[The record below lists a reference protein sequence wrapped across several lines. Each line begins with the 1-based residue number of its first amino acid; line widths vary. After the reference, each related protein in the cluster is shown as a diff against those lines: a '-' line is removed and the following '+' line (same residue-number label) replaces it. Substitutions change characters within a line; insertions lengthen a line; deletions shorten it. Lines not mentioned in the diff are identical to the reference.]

1 MSYLAAMDWI
11 VGSRDAL
18 QEAKRVVSEEYS
30 VVGLVE
36 HMDLSLTLMETLVP
50 RYFTGAVRIYKKIK
64 KVDNNININ
73 HQKPQVSLA
82 IKKKLMRMFS
92 NDMDLYNFVEQ
103 RLFQQRPTVK
113 QFYCQQVY
121 SYLRSSTETQ
131 VELAA
136 LEEVA
141 MSDSETE
148 DNPDT
153 SPPPP
158 PHC

>member
-1 MSYLAAMDWI
+1 MDWI
-11 VGSRDAL
+11 VGSRHAL

-73 HQKPQVSLA
+73 HQKPQVPLA
-82 IKKKLMRMFS
+82 VKKKLVHMFS

-103 RLFQQRPTVK
+103 RLFQQRRK
-113 QFYCQQVY
+113 F
-121 SYLRSSTETQ
+121 L
-131 VELAA
+131 L
-136 LEEVA
+136 
-141 MSDSETE
+141 
-148 DNPDT
+148 
-153 SPPPP
+153 
-158 PHC
+158 H